1 MPADIKEAKVTVT
14 VMAMAMAMAMV
25 QALAVL
31 LRSCLTLSIDL
42 DMTFRLRVG
51 FRNPL
56 SALSRLLYNR
66 TTLIRGVVYSRDT
79 VEARV

>member
-14 VMAMAMAMAMV
+14 VIAIAMAIV

-31 LRSCLTLSIDL
+31 LRSCLILSIDL

-56 SALSRLLYNR
+56 SALSQLLYSCF
-66 TTLIRGVVYSRDT
+66 TI
-79 VEARV
+79 E